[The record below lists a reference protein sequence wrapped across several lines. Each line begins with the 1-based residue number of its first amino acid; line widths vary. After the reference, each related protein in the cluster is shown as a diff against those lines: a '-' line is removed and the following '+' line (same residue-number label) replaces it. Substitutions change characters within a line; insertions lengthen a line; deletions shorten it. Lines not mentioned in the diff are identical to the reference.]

1 MWIGKHLIT
10 GSLSISSEE
19 QTASTSMPSVCRE
32 DIMQS
37 GLITVL
43 RCLICSVIPN
53 GKCIFMSL

>member
-37 GLITVL
+37 GLISNSIKVFNMF
-43 RCLICSVIPN
+43 CHS
-53 GKCIFMSL
+53 